1 MLLFDDSQKLEKAL
15 GAEAAAVLAHVFERA
30 DEQWRQD
37 LATKADLQEIRND
50 LSERISDVRVEVQT
64 VRVEL
69 IERIA
74 ALDNRVNERIAAL
87 DNRVNERIGALDN
100 RISDVRVEMQAMRN
114 ELMERISDVR
124 VETRAIKNELI
135 KWMVG
140 GFITQTA
147 LLMAVLAVVLTFLK

>member
-15 GAEAAAVLAHVFERA
+15 GAEATAVLAHVLERA

-50 LSERISDVRVEVQT
+50 LIERISDVRVEVQT

-87 DNRVNERIGALDN
+87 DNR
-100 RISDVRVEMQAMRN
+100 ISDVRVEMQAMRS
-114 ELMERISDVR
+114 ELTERISDVR
-124 VETRAIKNELI
+124 IETRAMKNELI